1 MDSLKSN
8 RAFKYG
14 DGIFETIRYANSRIY
29 FIEDH
34 FERLKLGF
42 QLLHFTEP
50 EGFSVN
56 WLQREIHSYIG
67 SNNFEKEANVRI
79 RISFWR
85 NGSGFY
91 TPLDHSVNCLFE
103 HNEISS
109 NEYKLNENGLKVD
122 WFNEAKI
129 SNDKFST
136 IKKIA
141 ALPYVLASIYKESN
155 KLDDVLLINN
165 HNRIIEASSSNIFLI
180 IDNKIITPDLKEGP
194 VAGVMRKQIIQLSYK
209 LGLTVIETKLSKRDF
224 EKADEILL
232 TNVVNGVKWVKDFK
246 MIPNKTYGHKFA
258 QKFTTLLNEL

>member
-42 QLLHFTEP
+42 QLLHFIEP
-50 EGFSVN
+50 EDFSVN
-56 WLQREIHSYIG
+56 WLQREIQSYLE
-67 SNNFEKEANVRI
+67 SNNLEKEAFVRI

-85 NGSGFY
+85 YGSGFY
-91 TPLDHSVNCLFE
+91 TPVDHSINWLIE

-109 NEYKLNENGLKVD
+109 NDFKLNENGLKVD
-122 WFNEAKI
+122 WFKEVKI

-141 ALPYVLASIYKESN
+141 ALPYVLASIYKVSN
-155 KLDDVLLINN
+155 ELDDVLLINN

-180 IDNKIITPDLKEGP
+180 IDNHIITPDLNEGP
-194 VAGVMRKQIIQLSYK
+194 VAGVMRKQIIQLSSQ
-209 LGLTVIETKLSKRDF
+209 LGLTALETKLSKRDF
-224 EKADEILL
+224 EKADEIML
-232 TNVVNGVKWVKDFK
+232 TNVVNGVKWVKEFK
-246 MIPNKTYGHKFA
+246 LIPNKTYGHKFA
-258 QKFTTLLNEL
+258 QKFTDLLNAL